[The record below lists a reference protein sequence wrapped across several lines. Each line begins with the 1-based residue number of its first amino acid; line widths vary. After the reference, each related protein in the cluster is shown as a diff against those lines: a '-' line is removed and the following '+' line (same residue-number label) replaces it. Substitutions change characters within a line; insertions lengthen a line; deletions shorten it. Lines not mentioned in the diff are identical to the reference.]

1 MPSFDVEMTFDRP
14 FLYGIVDLESTLPLF
29 VGVLENPI
37 EYQAQAFEEI
47 ALFSNQPTRSRSDG
61 HQTARPAFSS

>member
-37 EYQAQAFEEI
+37 E
-47 ALFSNQPTRSRSDG
+47 
-61 HQTARPAFSS
+61 